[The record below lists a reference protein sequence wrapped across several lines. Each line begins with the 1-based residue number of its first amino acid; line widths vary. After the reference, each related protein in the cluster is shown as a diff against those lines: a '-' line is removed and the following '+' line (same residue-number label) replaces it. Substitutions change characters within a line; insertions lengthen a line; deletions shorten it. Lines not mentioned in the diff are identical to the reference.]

1 MTQPTL
7 FSEGPRPRRRAAAGP
22 RFTPRELAR
31 LLRLPEPTAEQDAII
46 SAPVEPLLV
55 VAGAGSGKTET
66 MASRVV
72 WLVANGYAHPGEI
85 HGQTFTRKAAGE
97 LSHRVRTR
105 LGQLGRRLG
114 RDEALAGEPTIST
127 YHAYAAR
134 VVTEHGLRAGYEPSA
149 RLLTEAARWQ
159 IVDSLVRTYT
169 GEMTGLNRAPGTVT
183 DDVLALSGELAEHL
197 VGPDDLAAWTGR
209 FFADVQ
215 EYPGR
220 VYKDVSDVLRRQ
232 QSRLTLLPLVRLY
245 EQRKHDLEAMDF
257 GDQMARAARVARD
270 HPEVGAIERGRF
282 RIVLLDEYQDTSH
295 AQVTML
301 NNLFGGGHPVTAVGD
316 PCQSIYG
323 WRGASAG
330 TLERFPEEFR
340 DSAAHPAWVRTLTR
354 SWRNRPEILRVAN
367 TISAPLRAQVHRLE
381 AADRTAEAVGGRT
394 VTCAL
399 LPTHAEE
406 AAWIADSMLT
416 AWRLVAGL
424 PRAPAGEIPL
434 ERRPTSAVLVRVR
447 SQIPVIEEALRSRGL
462 PVEVVGLGGLLDTPE
477 VRDVVCTLRVL
488 ADPTDGASLLRLLT
502 GARWRIGPR
511 DLVALHRRSRTIAAA
526 RVAASGRTAADPE
539 QVNTDRLDDA
549 TLVEAMADLGAPRNY
564 SAEGHRRLQEYGR
577 ELAALRRRLD
587 QPLPDLL
594 ADIERTI
601 GLDVEVA
608 VRGWAAG
615 DAGLA
620 RAHLDALG
628 EAATRYI
635 GENESGTVA
644 GFLAFLAAA
653 EEEERGLEPGQI
665 DVVEG
670 AVQIL
675 TAHAAKGL
683 EWDVV
688 SVAGLCRG
696 VWPGLARA
704 SDHYLGGIG
713 VLPFPLRGDVSGL
726 PVLDLSDADDQKD
739 VAAAVTAFGRAWR
752 EHDEREERR
761 LAYVAV
767 TRPRRLLL
775 CSGYWWGDGVK
786 RPRGPSVF
794 LDEIRETCAAGAG
807 VVDVWTPEPAPGDTN
822 PSDQLVPTA
831 EWPADPLGLRR
842 PAMAAAADLIRR
854 MIENPDASVAEAFAD
869 LAAADPEVAARAG
882 LAADLAGLAG
892 PGEHPGTTDWSTP
905 AAVRPTEAPSASP
918 VLPAVLTPETSG
930 PAALVPDGTE
940 PTAAGPTGVS
950 LPRQAGPDTAPGE
963 TAPAR
968 PEPQAG
974 LTVTGPAVT
983 GPAVTGPAVTGP
995 GGPAATV
1002 SGTGAAEPAAGA
1014 AEPAADGAEPV
1025 ADRADQ
1031 ADRVDGADGSDRAGL
1046 VAAVEAADR
1055 AAEAGDPDIARWR
1068 REAKLL
1074 LAERAERARRDGPIE
1089 VAVPSHLSVSQLVV
1103 LRKDPQALARSLR
1116 RPLPHRPAPQARRG
1130 TAFHAWLEQRFGAVR
1145 LIDIDDLP
1153 GAADDGAADDEE
1165 LAALQEAFLTGEW
1178 AERTPIEVEVP
1189 FATTVAGVV
1198 VRGRMDAVFAD
1209 PDGRFDVID
1218 WKTGRRPSGAEA
1230 EAAAVQL
1237 SAYRIAWAS
1246 LAGVPVR
1253 KVRAGFHYVREQVT
1267 VRPADL
1273 MEAAELAALI
1283 EDIPAEAV

>member
-1 MTQPTL
+1 
-7 FSEGPRPRRRAAAGP
+7 
-22 RFTPRELAR
+22 
-31 LLRLPEPTAEQDAII
+31 
-46 SAPVEPLLV
+46 
-55 VAGAGSGKTET
+55 
-66 MASRVV
+66 
-72 WLVANGYAHPGEI
+72 
-85 HGQTFTRKAAGE
+85 
-97 LSHRVRTR
+97 
-105 LGQLGRRLG
+105 
-114 RDEALAGEPTIST
+114 
-127 YHAYAAR
+127 
-134 VVTEHGLRAGYEPSA
+134 
-149 RLLTEAARWQ
+149 
-159 IVDSLVRTYT
+159 
-169 GEMTGLNRAPGTVT
+169 
-183 DDVLALSGELAEHL
+183 
-197 VGPDDLAAWTGR
+197 
-209 FFADVQ
+209 
-215 EYPGR
+215 
-220 VYKDVSDVLRRQ
+220 
-232 QSRLTLLPLVRLY
+232 
-245 EQRKHDLEAMDF
+245 
-257 GDQMARAARVARD
+257 
-270 HPEVGAIERGRF
+270 
-282 RIVLLDEYQDTSH
+282 
-295 AQVTML
+295 
-301 NNLFGGGHPVTAVGD
+301 
-316 PCQSIYG
+316 
-323 WRGASAG
+323 
-330 TLERFPEEFR
+330 
-340 DSAAHPAWVRTLTR
+340 
-354 SWRNRPEILRVAN
+354 
-367 TISAPLRAQVHRLE
+367 
-381 AADRTAEAVGGRT
+381 
-394 VTCAL
+394 
-399 LPTHAEE
+399 
-406 AAWIADSMLT
+406 
-416 AWRLVAGL
+416 
-424 PRAPAGEIPL
+424 
-434 ERRPTSAVLVRVR
+434 VR

-620 RAHLDALG
+620 RGHLDALG

-713 VLPFPLRGDVSGL
+713 VLPFPLRGDASGL
-726 PVLDLSDADDQKD
+726 PVLDLSDAEEQKD

-794 LDEIRETCAAGAG
+794 LDEIRETSAAGAG

-822 PSDQLVPTA
+822 PSDQVVPTA

-854 MIENPDASVAEAFAD
+854 MIEHPDASAAEAFAD

-882 LAADLAGLAG
+882 LAADLVGLAG
-892 PGEHPGTTDWSTP
+892 PGEVPGPRGWSTP
-905 AAVRPTEAPSASP
+905 AAVRENDAPEASP
-918 VLPAVLTPETSG
+918 APPA
-930 PAALVPDGTE
+930 
-940 PTAAGPTGVS
+940 
-950 LPRQAGPDTAPGE
+950 
-963 TAPAR
+963 APAR
-968 PEPQAG
+968 DEPDPADLDRAGVLEEAGGQGRAGVPEEAG
-974 LTVTGPAVT
+974 GQDRAGVSRET
-983 GPAVTGPAVTGP
+983 
-995 GGPAATV
+995 GGP
-1002 SGTGAAEPAAGA
+1002 
-1014 AEPAADGAEPV
+1014 
-1025 ADRADQ
+1025 
-1031 ADRVDGADGSDRAGL
+1031 DRAGL

-1074 LAERAERARRDGPIE
+1074 LAERSERARRDGPIE

-1153 GAADDGAADDEE
+1153 GAADEGAADDEE

-1178 AERTPIEVEVP
+1178 AERTPVEVEVP

-1283 EDIPAEAV
+1283 EEIPV